1 MIDHHDILAS
11 FRNELASHLARFTP
25 PPVEPL
31 PISVWVAASLLQ
43 KAIRR
48 GRSDLAIAAAAT
60 LAVNDPDRLWRRL
73 GGIAFEDIGLADPCN
88 VGLVSAVLA
97 GKRIRADLGGEWRVA
112 SWLVQRLCASP
123 KSRATDDLLMSTET
137 LPALKDQR
145 RALADLTHDQLRRV
159 ILGTSSLH
167 ERALA
172 LIFLAGTDARPNPH
186 FRPRRGEPALAFDV
200 LDELG
205 VAPTLIEISREG
217 YRRTREA
224 LCLLLPLLA
233 AEGGDDDT
241 STFADDPL
249 PPESMAGPVPGWAL
263 DAYTRE
269 GKAALRRFL
278 GTQAG
283 LATWTRRH
291 LPPGQRLPFL
301 ARLVFH
307 AEGGLLVNRR
317 RTALSDQLRGINEE
331 EASGVPPEAMQ
342 EAMALMRDGL
352 PMLNAIRTEIMGGQP
367 HA

>member
-1 MIDHHDILAS
+1 MIDHRDILAS

-31 PISVWVAASLLQ
+31 PVSVWVAASALQ

-48 GRSDLAIAAAAT
+48 GHADIAIAAAAT
-60 LAVNDPDRLWRRL
+60 LAVNDPDRVWRRL
-73 GGIAFEDIGLADPCN
+73 GGIAFEDIGLADHCI

-97 GKRIRADLGGEWRVA
+97 GKRVRAELGGEWRVA

-123 KSRATDDLLMSTET
+123 KCRMTDDLLMATET
-137 LPALKDQR
+137 LPSLANQR
-145 RALADLTHDQLRRV
+145 RSLADLTHDQLRRV
-159 ILGTSSLH
+159 ILGTGSVH

-172 LIFLAGTDARPNPH
+172 LIYLAGTETRPNPH

-205 VAPTLIEISREG
+205 VAPTIIEISREG
-217 YRRTREA
+217 HRRTREA

-233 AEGGDDDT
+233 GERDHDT
-241 STFADDPL
+241 PTFADDPL
-249 PPESMAGPVPGWAL
+249 PQESMAGPVPGWAL

-269 GKAALRRFL
+269 GKGALRRFL

-283 LATWTRRH
+283 LATWTRHH

-301 ARLVFH
+301 ARVVFH

-317 RTALSDQLRGINEE
+317 RTALSDELRRVNEE
-331 EASGVPPEAMQ
+331 EASGVSPEAMR
-342 EAMALMRDGL
+342 EAMALMRDDL
-352 PMLNAIRTEIMGGQP
+352 PILNAIRAEIMEGQSD
-367 HA
+367 A